1 MALVKV
7 PHSFSIPQILWRSNR
22 RDVGENV
29 MFESQ
34 SLIFWLSN
42 TTFSFNL
49 PFLGLAYRF
58 LMNFLLQ
65 KPRHSIQVV
74 DAHGKAQPK
83 KRLVRQRDWK
93 IRCGLKPM
101 KSRYVWGMNI
111 HKSQLCQL
119 WAEHYWTHSWAQKG
133 TLGSEKKTHI
143 LGISIFDPHLLIFS
157 EASRSTMNMNS
168 QHSAVAHGYLLQKLR
183 PYTPH
188 VT

>member
-22 RDVGENV
+22 KCWWKCHVWIPKPDFLVV
-29 MFESQ
+29 KYH
-34 SLIFWLSN
+34 
-42 TTFSFNL
+42 FSFNL

-58 LMNFLLQ
+58 LVNFPRQ

-83 KRLVRQRDWK
+83 KRLVRRRDWK

-101 KSRYVWGMNI
+101 KSWYVWGMNI

-119 WAEHYWTHSWAQKG
+119 WAEHYWTHSWAQN
-133 TLGSEKKTHI
+133 SEGYSRIRTKRNISWEYLFLIHI
-143 LGISIFDPHLLIFS
+143 F
-157 EASRSTMNMNS
+157 
-168 QHSAVAHGYLLQKLR
+168 
-183 PYTPH
+183 
-188 VT
+188 

>member
-22 RDVGENV
+22 KCWWKCHVWIPKPDFLVV
-29 MFESQ
+29 KYH
-34 SLIFWLSN
+34 
-42 TTFSFNL
+42 FSFNL

-58 LMNFLLQ
+58 LVNFPRQ

-83 KRLVRQRDWK
+83 KRLVRRRDWK

-101 KSRYVWGMNI
+101 NSRYVWGMNI

-119 WAEHYWTHSWAQKG
+119 WAEHYWTHSAQNSLMLPDPS
-133 TLGSEKKTHI
+133 TL
-143 LGISIFDPHLLIFS
+143 
-157 EASRSTMNMNS
+157 STQLWPMAICKNCDLVHHMW
-168 QHSAVAHGYLLQKLR
+168 LK
-183 PYTPH
+183 YT
-188 VT
+188 